1 VEVRE
6 LRRVVR
12 CRERSDNATGFADF
26 CRATGSRVLV
36 FECDAEEIA
45 IAPDQPTLA
54 DSAKI
59 IEGQFKIQRQDRQTL
74 CANAGPGVC
83 DVRDA
88 ARAHAGLSA
97 KE

>member
-1 VEVRE
+1 M
-6 LRRVVR
+6 
-12 CRERSDNATGFADF
+12 
-26 CRATGSRVLV
+26 GSRVLI
-36 FECDAEEIA
+36 FECDAEEIG

-59 IEGQFKIQRQDRQTL
+59 IEGQFKVQWQDRQTL
-74 CANAGPGVC
+74 CANAGPCVC

-88 ARAHAGLSA
+88 ARVHASLSA